1 MYKKIDLR
9 KNKTAVTNRVGVCTL
24 QGQHHKYEYTL
35 SLHCSLVTGVD
46 AVRRGQQ
53 PPLVDDGGGAEE
65 LIHAEEG
72 GHPRPL
78 VRQGQ
83 VAVQDARLVAV
94 GDHGEAAGVLDA
106 AGWQVGFAAR
116 S

>member
-1 MYKKIDLR
+1 MSR
-9 KNKTAVTNRVGVCTL
+9 RHTL
-24 QGQHHKYEYTL
+24 QGQHHHKYEYTL

-46 AVRRGQQ
+46 TVRRGQQ

-65 LIHAEEG
+65 LVHAEQG

-94 GDHGEAAGVLDA
+94 GGDGESAGVLDA

-116 S
+116 RSGLMLGGEGL